1 MGLPVPL
8 GMAFVA
14 GAGLS
19 VQAFLNGRL
28 GVSIG
33 SGELAALVN
42 NMVGLAALLVCA
54 GASGALRRAV
64 RRLRDGD
71 KGRPWH
77 YATSGIGAFFVI
89 VAAIAAPKVGIA
101 LLTVAVVCGQAFGSV
116 VADALGLSPAGRRG
130 PTSARVLG
138 VALALVAVGIAA
150 LGRGRGLDLGLLAL
164 AMASGAGLAVGQAGL
179 GQLTVRSGEP
189 LAAATV
195 GFSLGAVCTTV
206 AVVVALGAVSPPHGW
221 SAPVEQWAGGLFG
234 AAVVVG
240 LGRLV
245 ITLGVLRLTLA
256 LVAGQSVGALVLD
269 LAAPAAGREVTIRT
283 VISVL
288 LTFAAVAVSGMSL
301 QRTSRSPSRPTRAT

>member
-1 MGLPVPL
+1 MGLSLPL

-19 VQAFLNGRL
+19 MQAFLNGRL

-33 SGELAALVN
+33 SGEMAALVN
-42 NMVGLAALLVCA
+42 NVVGLGALLVVA
-54 GASGALRRAV
+54 GASGALLRAV
-64 RRLRDGD
+64 RRLRNGD

-77 YATSGIGAFFVI
+77 YGTSAIGAFFVI

-101 LLTVAVVCGQAFGSV
+101 LLTVAVVCGQALGSV
-116 VADALGLSPAGRRG
+116 AADALGLSPAGRRG

-138 VALALVAVGIAA
+138 VTLALVAASIAA
-150 LGRGRGLDLGLLAL
+150 FGTGRGLDLGLLAL
-164 AMASGAGLAVGQAGL
+164 AMCSGVGLAVGQAGL
-179 GQLTVRSGEP
+179 GQLTARSGEP

-195 GFSLGAVCTTV
+195 GFALGAVLTV
-206 AVVVALGAVSPPHGW
+206 AVVVALGAGSPPHGW

-234 AAVVVG
+234 AAAVVG

-283 VISVL
+283 VVSVL
-288 LTFAAVAVSGMSL
+288 LTFAAAAVSGMTL
-301 QRTSRSPSRPTRAT
+301 PRTSRASSSTPSRAA

>member
-1 MGLPVPL
+1 MRQSLPL

-19 VQAFLNGRL
+19 MQAFLNGRL

-33 SGELAALVN
+33 SPELAALVN
-42 NMVGLAALLVCA
+42 NTVGLAALLIVA
-54 GASGALRRAV
+54 GASGALLRAV

-77 YATSGIGAFFVI
+77 YATSAMGAFFVI

-101 LLTVAVVCGQAFGSV
+101 LLTVAIVCGQAFGSV

-130 PTSARVLG
+130 PTPARILG
-138 VALALVAVGIAA
+138 VTLALVAVGIAA
-150 LGRGRGLDLGLLAL
+150 LGTHRGLHLGLLAL
-164 AMASGAGLAVGQAGL
+164 AVGSGVGLALGQAGL
-179 GQLTVRSGEP
+179 GQLTARTGEP

-195 GFSLGAVCTTV
+195 GF
-206 AVVVALGAVSPPHGW
+206 ALGAVLTIAAVGALDRGSPPNGL

-234 AAVVVG
+234 AAVVVS

-245 ITLGVLRLTLA
+245 MTLGVLRLTLA

-269 LAAPAAGREVTIRT
+269 LAAPAPGREVTIRT
-283 VISVL
+283 VVSVL
-288 LTFAAVAVSGMSL
+288 LTFAAAAVSGITL
-301 QRTSRSPSRPTRAT
+301 QRTSPSTPSRTA